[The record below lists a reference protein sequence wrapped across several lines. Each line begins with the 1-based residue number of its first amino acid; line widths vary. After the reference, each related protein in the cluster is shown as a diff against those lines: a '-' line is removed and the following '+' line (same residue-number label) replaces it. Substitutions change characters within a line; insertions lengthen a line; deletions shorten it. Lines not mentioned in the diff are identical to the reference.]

1 MYKIKLEE
9 AEKINKITGVYY
21 TEILGISGPYI
32 SNVLNGKVAA
42 KEPTV
47 KGILSIVYN
56 IAIDDDKMQELLEK
70 HFTKVS

>member
-9 AEKINKITGVYY
+9 AEKINKVTGIYY
-21 TEILGISGPYI
+21 TEKLGISGPYI

-47 KGILSIVYN
+47 RGILSIVYN
-56 IAIDDDKMQELLEK
+56 IAVDDDKMESLLQK
-70 HFTKVS
+70 HFTKIS